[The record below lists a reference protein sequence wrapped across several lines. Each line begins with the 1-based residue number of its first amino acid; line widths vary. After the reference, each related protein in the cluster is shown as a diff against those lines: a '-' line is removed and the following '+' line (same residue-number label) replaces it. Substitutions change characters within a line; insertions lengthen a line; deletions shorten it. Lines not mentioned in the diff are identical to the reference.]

1 MATASCLPPGRLR
14 LPAMRR
20 GRNQARAH
28 RPSRSRVKG
37 QPLDRCAR
45 RPHNV
50 VPVMSWLRR
59 CSSFP
64 WPSTR
69 ASCSHR
75 RGELTLCSVR
85 RGLSKG
91 PRSQRRRGATWRPRA
106 SPAPA
111 RANLTVSSRRQRTP
125 CSSRRPR
132 HASSIGVG
140 PTCMPASS
148 SDPLS
153 DAGYLCARKS
163 NSSSNGTCASQ
174 VPLFLGGVP
183 ALPIPGIR
191 ETNARGRS
199 APLSADWVS

>member
-1 MATASCLPPGRLR
+1 MRPTRD
-14 LPAMRR
+14 PAH
-20 GRNQARAH
+20 ADRAP
-28 RPSRSRVKG
+28 RPRVKG

-59 CSSFP
+59 CSSVP

-85 RGLSKG
+85 KGLSKG

-106 SPAPA
+106 SPAPS
-111 RANLTVSSRRQRTP
+111 RADLTVSSRRQRTP
-125 CSSRRPR
+125 CSSPRPR

-163 NSSSNGTCASQ
+163 NSSSNGTCASR

-183 ALPIPGIR
+183 ALPISGFREINSAGRARKKRNDRQPRPRFFRRTLTGIENLR
-191 ETNARGRS
+191 
-199 APLSADWVS
+199 